1 MKEEYGGFVFV
12 AIVLVALA
20 SSTFIVLSEEKKTN
34 DALEKKCEA
43 AGWTWLHDE
52 AKCIM
57 AKEAR

>member
-34 DALEKKCEA
+34 DALKKLDRENYELRKAQEK
-43 AGWTWLHDE
+43 
-52 AKCIM
+52 
-57 AKEAR
+57 